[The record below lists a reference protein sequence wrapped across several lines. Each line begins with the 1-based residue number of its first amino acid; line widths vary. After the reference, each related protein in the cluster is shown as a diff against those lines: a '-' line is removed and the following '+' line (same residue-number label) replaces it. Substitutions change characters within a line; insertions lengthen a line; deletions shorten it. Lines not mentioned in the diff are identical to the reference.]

1 MAVKIHVVIRASFRS
16 ALLYCPRSPLIWLV
30 FNEDI
35 LLFVKYFAVE
45 NKRRVFLTVILRI

>member
-45 NKRRVFLTVILRI
+45 NKRRVFLTVILPI